1 MTDDRTEGDGRSETM
16 ELVDAIVAQGAVQI
30 DKGHNAF
37 TVAAALSF
45 RSVDLFE
52 DHRADWDV
60 KYDLAPHIRTMVYR
74 ELCECEW
81 TTLHRFLEAED
92 RAQTLGYDTERFADS
107 TDAPSRTALSR
118 AWNNYMSDEVT
129 EAIEKACQRLREIA
143 RETGNLIGSQT
154 LETEDKQ
161 DGSARTKH
169 RVKRRKSHEVAEQFR
184 DVFYDELSLDMP
196 DGATY
201 TKEDLFDLFLHIGFT
216 DDFANNGSLTWKE
229 EVDDEETAPSG
240 DTLRRYI
247 RLFDE
252 FEEGEV
258 SEMFDAV
265 SDVLWGMAKRRGYC
279 DGYVDLAI
287 DGNAWRFYGDVETP
301 RVSTVDPDRGT
312 NRAYEFLTLSIIGDE
327 GEKFTVAVQQ
337 VASEQEKLEAVK
349 EMVGIGNERLFV
361 REVVLDRGFY
371 GVLFAQ
377 ALLETGV
384 NFVIRAIRGAK
395 SNEMWEEAE
404 DGVNI
409 ERATMSRSRAPYE
422 SVTITRFVVPARESM
437 DVEYVSFITNRELTQ
452 RQARRIGETYERR
465 WGIETSYRV
474 MGNFLPKTASTDVA
488 LRVFYYRMSVLLY
501 NMWVL
506 VNAVVSESIGHPSDA
521 SPPVTAKYLLIIL
534 RNKHDEQ
541 GTT

>member
-1 MTDDRTEGDGRSETM
+1 MTDDRTEGGGRSPTM
-16 ELVDAIVAQGAVQI
+16 ELVDAIVAHGAVQI
-30 DKGHNAF
+30 DKGHDAF

-52 DHRADWDV
+52 DHRADWHV
-60 KYDLAPHIRTMVYR
+60 KYDLAPHIRAMVYR
-74 ELCECEW
+74 ELCGCEW
-81 TTLHRFLEAED
+81 TTLHRFLAAED
-92 RAQTLGYDTERFADS
+92 RAQTLGYDTKRFADS
-107 TDAPSRTALSR
+107 TGAPSRTALSR
-118 AWNNYMSDEVT
+118 AWNNYMSDEVKD
-129 EAIEKACQRLREIA
+129 AIEEACQRLREIA

-154 LETEDKQ
+154 LETEVKQ
-161 DGSARTKH
+161 DVSARTKY
-169 RVKRRKSHEVAEQFR
+169 RVKRRKSHEAAEQFR

-201 TKEDLFDLFLHIGFT
+201 TKEDLFDLFLHMAFT

-229 EVDDEETAPSG
+229 EVDNEETAPSG
-240 DTLRRYI
+240 DTLRHYI

-258 SEMFDAV
+258 SEMFDAI
-265 SDVLWGMAKRRGYC
+265 SDVLWGMAERRGYC

-327 GEKFTVAVQQ
+327 GEKFTVAVRQ

-349 EMVGIGNERLFV
+349 EMVGIADERLFI

-377 ALLETGV
+377 SLLETGV

-395 SNEMWEEAE
+395 SNEMWEGAE
-404 DGVNI
+404 DGVNV

-474 MGNFLPKTASTDVA
+474 TGSFLPKTASTDVA
-488 LRVFYYRMSVLLY
+488 LRVFYYRMSVLMY

-506 VNAVVSESIGHPSDA
+506 VNAVVSD
-521 SPPVTAKYLLIIL
+521 TLLHSQ
-534 RNKHDEQ
+534 N
-541 GTT
+541 